1 MPDLSTTF
9 MGILLRN
16 PVIAGS
22 SGLTSRPESII
33 ELARH
38 GVAAIVLKSL
48 FEEDMVTPVR
58 HHVTHLPVT
67 DEPDGK
73 ANTRLD
79 DYLRLIDKA
88 KQELEIPVIASV
100 NCISPHEWTGLSRR
114 IVSAGA
120 DGLEMNMFVPPSDPM
135 KNSEEIEK
143 QYFEIIT
150 EVRRQVKIPLAVKI
164 SPYFSGMTKMALKLS
179 WTGINGLVLFNRFYS
194 PDIDIEEIRV
204 VPGKIFSHPDEISH
218 PLRWVA
224 MLSDRVMCDTAGS
237 TGVHDYTGIVRFL
250 LSGARAVQIVSA
262 YYENGPAYTEK
273 LLEGLSGW
281 MDRHGFE
288 NVEDFRGMLSLKK
301 SENPAEYERFQFL
314 RTFSSIE

>member
-9 MGILLRN
+9 MGIRLRN

-38 GVAAIVLKSL
+38 GVAAVVLKSL
-48 FEEDMVTPVR
+48 FEEDMALQAR
-58 HHVTHLPVT
+58 QHVTHP
-67 DEPDGK
+67 
-73 ANTRLD
+73 ATRMD
-79 DYLRLIDKA
+79 DYLRLIETA
-88 KQELEIPVIASV
+88 KQRLDIPVIASV
-100 NCISPHEWTGLSRR
+100 NCISPHEWTGFSRK

-135 KNSEEIEK
+135 KNSEENEK
-143 QYFEIIT
+143 LYFEIIT

-179 WTGINGLVLFNRFYS
+179 WTGINGLVMFNRFYS

-204 VPGKIFSHPDEISH
+204 VPGRIFSTPDEIAH

-250 LSGARAVQIVSA
+250 LAGAKAVQIVSA
-262 YYENGPAYTEK
+262 YYENGPSYTEK
-273 LLEGLSGW
+273 LLEGLTAW
-281 MDRHGFE
+281 MERHNFDNINAFMGK
-288 NVEDFRGMLSLKK
+288 LSLKK
-301 SENPAEYERFQFL
+301 TENPAEYERFQFL
-314 RTFSSIE
+314 KTFSSIE